1 MHERS
6 WFTYIDNYKAR
17 CSIPSDFNWN
27 RRKKFFHDVCFYVW
41 CDPHLFKTGADN
53 LLRRCVIMEEI
64 RIILWHCHNSPCGE
78 HYSGDMTAARVLQAG
93 FFLPSIFKDAHDDV
107 PQCDQCQ
114 RIGGISRRNEMP
126 L

>member
-1 MHERS
+1 
-6 WFTYIDNYKAR
+6 
-17 CSIPSDFNWN
+17 
-27 RRKKFFHDVCFYVW
+27 
-41 CDPHLFKTGADN
+41 
-53 LLRRCVIMEEI
+53 MEEI